1 MKTIHGLKNLKK
13 PLRNS
18 IVTIGVFDGVHIGHR
33 SIIKE
38 AVSRAKE
45 TGAKSIVMTFDPHP
59 MKVLNKRAFIPS
71 LISLKHKIA
80 LIGTLGPDYLVIL
93 KFTRAVSMIPPKEF
107 VKKILIGKLGMREIY
122 VGENFYFGKG
132 GAAGVEALKKI
143 SEDFGFK
150 TRIIKPLKRYGA
162 VVSSSAIRRLVLKG
176 EIVKAAELLGR
187 PVSVLGTVISGSRRG
202 RLLGFPTANI
212 DPHHEVIPPSG
223 VYAVNINVHKKRFK
237 GVLNIGTRPTF
248 WQDPLDREP
257 RIEAHLFGF
266 DKKIYGEDM
275 EILFVKK
282 IRDEAKFKTRKG
294 LSIQIKHDVRKAI
307 SILNAQQKTLQNQAN
322 VLI

>member
-1 MKTIHGLKNLKK
+1 MRIIYGLRNLKN

-18 IVTIGVFDGVHIGHR
+18 IVTMGVFDGVHIGHR

-45 TGAKSIVMTFDPHP
+45 TDAKSVVMTFDPHP
-59 MKVLNKRAFIPS
+59 MKVLNKGAFIPS
-71 LISLKHKIA
+71 LISLKHRITLIEA
-80 LIGTLGPDYLVIL
+80 LGADYLAIL
-93 KFTRAVSMIPPKEF
+93 KFTRAVSRIPPKEF
-107 VKKILIGKLGMREIY
+107 VKRFLIGRLGMREIY

-132 GAAGVEALKKI
+132 GAAGIEALKEIGK
-143 SEDFGFK
+143 DFAFK

-162 VVSSSAIRRLVLKG
+162 VVSSSVIRRLILKG
-176 EIVKAAELLGR
+176 DIVKAAEFLGR
-187 PVSVLGTVISGSRRG
+187 PVSILGTVISGSRRG

-212 DPHHEVIPPSG
+212 NPHHEVIPPSG
-223 VYAVNINVHKKRFK
+223 VYAVNINFHKKRFK

-248 WQDPLDREP
+248 WQETPDREP

-282 IRDEAKFKTRKG
+282 IRNELKFKNRDRLTMR
-294 LSIQIKHDVRKAI
+294 IKEDVRKAKE
-307 SILNAQQKTLQNQAN
+307 ILR
-322 VLI
+322 